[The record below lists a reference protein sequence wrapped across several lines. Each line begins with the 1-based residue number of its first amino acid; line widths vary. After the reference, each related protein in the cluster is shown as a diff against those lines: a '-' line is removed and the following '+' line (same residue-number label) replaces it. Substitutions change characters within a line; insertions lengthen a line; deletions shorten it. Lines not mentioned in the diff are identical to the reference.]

1 MPIAGLTDRGL
12 SFPQIG
18 VIRKGAPKS
27 QKNAPGRDLTY
38 FRVEFDTA
46 RPDLVEKFQAAYPD
60 PEPRRLNV
68 VFPFNDFD
76 RQVQIFYEAY
86 NKGRMVARAGTVQ
99 GLDPNQNYYLI
110 KLNSKTG
117 EVLAKAGYWVTGEKK
132 GQPAVYDKSQP
143 EYSMTYRDKNG
154 HNKKLD
160 IFCKPITRIK
170 IVIPELGE
178 LAYVLLKSSSIYDA
192 MNLSEQLIAL
202 WEITR
207 GNWAGV
213 PLVLERKPTQVLCPD
228 ENGNKTYREKW
239 LLSIQAL
246 PAWSEAKLLAMRK
259 ASMLLAA
266 GNPLQVSLPAGE
278 SVHEEDDEDEDRIP
292 DEPEAWINDES
303 YPPAGEVAEI
313 DDEILDGEFDE
324 NAPETQPETG
334 NEPDTQPETNGNI
347 TDDHRAPQRLKTDLH
362 AAALKGGRLDPQ
374 EINKTAA
381 CLDYLLQGSAR
392 RMEFLSWLAGKSL
405 KSSKDMDPALLKALH
420 DYLKPVYDP
429 NNGVFYPA
437 NQAASIEVT
446 HAHAE
451 GLKAN
456 GQKELFS

>member
-1 MPIAGLTDRGL
+1 MPVAGLTDRGL

-38 FRVEFDTA
+38 FRVDFDAA
-46 RPDLVEKFQAAYPD
+46 RPDLAEKFKAAYPH

-76 RQVQIFYEAY
+76 RQVQVYYEAY
-86 NKGRMVARAGTVQ
+86 NKGRMVARAGIAQ

-117 EVLAKAGYWVTGEKK
+117 EVLAQAGYWVAGEKK
-132 GQPAVYDKSQP
+132 GQPAIYDKTQP
-143 EYSMTYRDKNG
+143 EYSMSYRDKNG
-154 HNKKLD
+154 QTKKLD
-160 IFCKPITRIK
+160 VYCKPITRIK

-192 MNLSEQLIAL
+192 MNLSEQLTAL

-266 GNPLQVSLPAGE
+266 GNPLQVSLPAGA
-278 SVHEEDDEDEDRIP
+278 SIHDEDDEDDDRIP

-303 YPPAGEVAEI
+303 FPPAGEVEEF
-313 DDEILDGEFDE
+313 DDEILEGDIDDNSPQEQA
-324 NAPETQPETG
+324 APEPEQTQ
-334 NEPDTQPETNGNI
+334 QPNSNGNHSG
-347 TDDHRAPQRLKTDLH
+347 DRAPQQFKTDLH
-362 AAALKGGRLDPQ
+362 AAALKGGQLAPQ

-381 CLDYLLQGSAR
+381 CLDYILRGSGP
-392 RMEFLSWLAGKSL
+392 RMEFLSWLADKPL
-405 KSSKDMDPALLKALH
+405 KSSKEMDPALLKALH
-420 DYLKPVYDP
+420 DYLQPAYDP
-429 NNGVFYPA
+429 NGGAFYPQ
-437 NQAASIEVT
+437 NQTAMHEVPAA
-446 HAHAE
+446 HAHA
-451 GLKAN
+451 LKTA
-456 GQKELFS
+456 GQKELF